1 MLKHRLFALGVCLML
16 VLIATPPLAA
26 QEPEPADQVKVFLTA
41 KGYTVIEVDHYPD
54 AQGKPRL
61 DVVYALMNAVSGNLD
76 SADIAAQVVLG
87 FHALR
92 KYFPRA
98 ETLMVVLNYRQYG
111 IFFSTSNT
119 AFDQFV
125 QGEVRSDVFWRG
137 VRGKIQIYDWIKKA
151 YTDEKDFK
159 SNNQTGKD
167 FGVTPPNPVPPP
179 VPTPSKDIV
188 LRLEPSTT
196 YLPADDKT
204 SVTLIATF
212 LDANYAPLVGRALNL
227 SYEVT
232 GQDTRT
238 LGTQATDSNGTARA
252 QVKAPLDTDALLLR
266 VSTDVGAGLT
276 TPLNSQISIVVG
288 PPVTAKT
295 EQVNAVIEGLTKQG
309 YVEVDA
315 DFISRKSAT
324 GEVTNTAY
332 AVMRLASQ
340 SLDRA
345 FYSQLSRGFGTLRTV
360 FPTSNRLVV
369 ILIYRTE
376 GRDWYLYWKAQTA
389 HWDQFVANQISEND
403 FWRYLEYLGAY
414 DEEDNPIEDKNFID
428 KNFGAGGSSKEA
440 RVTHTLESTL
450 KRESWGDQWR
460 GQEFVILPGSYADS
474 FTLVELSDSA
484 TAIRIFQSPEFR
496 TPILEFKRGDS
507 FDTLKKWRLGQGQ
520 YLFAIV
526 APTSPAIARMTYV
539 EHLPQ

>member
-1 MLKHRLFALGVCLML
+1 MRHYLWTALGICL
-16 VLIATPPLAA
+16 VLVLVSTRAVSA
-26 QEPEPADQVKVFLTA
+26 QEPDPADQVKSFLTA
-41 KGYTVIEVDHYPD
+41 KGYTVIEVDYYPD
-54 AQGKPRL
+54 AQGKPCPE
-61 DVVYALMNAVSGNLD
+61 VVYALMNAVSGNLD
-76 SADIAAQVVLG
+76 SADTAAQVVLG

-98 ETLMVVLNYRQYG
+98 ETLMTVLNYRQYA
-111 IFFSTSNT
+111 IFFFTSSTT
-119 AFDQFV
+119 FDQFAHN
-125 QGEVRSDVFWRG
+125 EIRSDVFWRG
-137 VRGKIQIYDWIKKA
+137 VRSKIQIYDWVRKA

-159 SNNQTGKD
+159 SNNQSGKD
-167 FGVTPPNPVPPP
+167 FRTTPPNPVPPP
-179 VPTPSKDIV
+179 PPAPSKDIV

-212 LDANYAPLVGRALNL
+212 LDANYAPLVGRTLSF

-232 GQDTRT
+232 GQDTRS

-266 VSTDVGAGLT
+266 VSTEA
-276 TPLNSQISIVVG
+276 LNSQVSIVVG
-288 PPVTAKT
+288 PPVTAKA
-295 EQVNAVIEGLTKQG
+295 EQVEAVIEGLTKQG
-309 YVEVDA
+309 YAEVDA

-332 AVMRLASQ
+332 AVMRMASPT
-340 SLDRA
+340 LDRA
-345 FYSQLSRGFGTLRTV
+345 FYAQLSRGFGTLRTV
-360 FPTSNRLVV
+360 FPIANRLVV

-389 HWDQFVANQISEND
+389 HWDQFVAGKISETD

-414 DEEDNPIEDKNFID
+414 DADDNPVEDKNFLD

-440 RVTHTLESTL
+440 RVTRTLESTL
-450 KRESWGDQWR
+450 KRESWGEQWR
-460 GQEFVILPGSYADS
+460 GQEFVILPGSYANS
-474 FTLVELSDSA
+474 FTLVELSENA
-484 TAIRIFQSPEFR
+484 TAIQIFQSPEFR

-507 FDTLKKWRLGQGQ
+507 LDTLKKWRLGQGQ
-520 YLFAIV
+520 YLFAVI
-526 APTSPAIARMTYV
+526 APKSPAIARMTYV